1 MVQTHTTDTYP
12 FRVRSFFCITLSENI
27 YMVHPLV
34 PTTNAPNGSIHHL
47 WTPLTGHKTTKLYPL
62 GLQLRTN

>member
-1 MVQTHTTDTYP
+1 MYGTDTYTP
-12 FRVRSFFCITLSENI
+12 PIRTLIRVRSFFCITLSETI

-47 WTPLTGHKTTKLYPL
+47 WTPLVGHKTTHLYPL
-62 GLQLRTN
+62 GMQ